1 MMLQDA
7 KNHITLHIKW
17 FLLIVLTSGLA
28 AVATSYLVLV
38 VAWHDPLSPE
48 KEIVQNIVPL
58 EPGPGY
64 DVLAFCNR
72 PTAKVVPGVPMEVRG
87 VHYVL
92 QDGTS
97 QVDYKD
103 TLPSGSNPTAQ
114 RYWITPDGIQHTE
127 TVQMTIPALECIK
140 RKALQ

>member
-1 MMLQDA
+1 MLSNQLL
-7 KNHITLHIKW
+7 TMHIKW
-17 FLLIVLTSGLA
+17 
-28 AVATSYLVLV
+28 LV
-38 VAWHDPLSPE
+38 VIVIVSGIVAIVASYSILALTFHDPLSPE
-48 KEIVQNIVPL
+48 KKEINVVPL

-72 PTAKVVPGVPMEVRG
+72 PTSKVVPGVPMEVPG

-114 RYWITPDGIQHTE
+114 RYWITPDQVQHTE
-127 TVQMTIPALECIK
+127 TVQMTIPALECMK
-140 RKALQ
+140 RKALSR